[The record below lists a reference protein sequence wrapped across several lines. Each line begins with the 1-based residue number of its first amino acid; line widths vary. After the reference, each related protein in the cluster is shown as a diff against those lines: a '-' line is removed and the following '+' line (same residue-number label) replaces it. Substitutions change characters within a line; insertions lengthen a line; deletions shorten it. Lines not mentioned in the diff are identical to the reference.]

1 MNIPT
6 NARPST
12 RILKDL
18 LKVRRELIKI
28 SENIID
34 TAKLNDININGKSI
48 IENSEKIL
56 YDLAEKGS
64 FNSNII
70 KFDEAVRQTIDMASN
85 ASCVTFYPV
94 RPAL

>member
-1 MNIPT
+1 MF
-6 NARPST
+6 
-12 RILKDL
+12 
-18 LKVRRELIKI
+18 VRRELIKI

-34 TAKLNDININGKSI
+34 TAKLNDINNGKSI

-56 YDLAEKGS
+56 YDLAEKGT

-85 ASCVTFYPV
+85 AYKNERELWVSQQV
-94 RPAL
+94 